1 MLNIDLRNPA
11 VIGYRYS
18 VVGNNNVDV
27 VCFISSFVQ
36 YATGYKVF
44 VKVEDDERTYVD
56 KIEIASEDITVEE
69 DTLKVQWTMGEVS
82 TQCKRIN
89 VQLQFENNDGT
100 LIDQSLIAKITLADS
115 INVDEEASHIY
126 PKVLEDL
133 QEQIDNR
140 LKIVDYL
147 EGTTVAEMYAFTK
160 GKRFITTGGEIC
172 EISTSDNTYT
182 ITVWEKTGYG
192 SVENVPAYGQF
203 DSYIHDAIE
212 YQEYLT
218 GSRGTQLYQ
227 HVIVDP
233 YDNSIT
239 LICDRAEPYNL
250 SVESDMYEFA
260 EMLVKWGGSVYINDE
275 DITVRVLCAT
285 TDTHDLVVNYMDAT
299 SSGDTYSYQLPSQ
312 DQDYVTPL

>member
-1 MLNIDLRNPA
+1 MLTIDLRNPA

-27 VCFISSFVQ
+27 VCFVSSFVQ

-133 QEQIDNR
+133 QEQINEIKANKRYIHYVYFGYNGIIQFDGRYQYIDNKPTFTFDDFKKH
-140 LKIVDYL
+140 LVDVYGSSYL
-147 EGTTVAEMYAFTK
+147 AIAGRTAK
-160 GKRFITTGGEIC
+160 
-172 EISTSDNTYT
+172 TSDNPPYNGQVGTGVGWVNATHYSGNIGLVILYWDKT
-182 ITVWEKTGYG
+182 TGYLNTT
-192 SVENVPAYGQF
+192 SVTFSSLGN
-203 DSYIHDAIE
+203 
-212 YQEYLT
+212 L
-218 GSRGTQLYQ
+218 
-227 HVIVDP
+227 
-233 YDNSIT
+233 
-239 LICDRAEPYNL
+239 RA
-250 SVESDMYEFA
+250 
-260 EMLVKWGGSVYINDE
+260 
-275 DITVRVLCAT
+275 
-285 TDTHDLVVNYMDAT
+285 DTFEL
-299 SSGDTYSYQLPSQ
+299 
-312 DQDYVTPL
+312 

>member
-27 VCFISSFVQ
+27 VCFVSSFVQ

-133 QEQIDNR
+133 QEQIDE
-140 LKIVDYL
+140 LAQQSGTKLYKHTVVFEDGEHDQYTIVVISTSQQQITSQTFYNDVVSVSNAYKRVSISMSINVSPAYVYGV
-147 EGTTVAEMYAFTK
+147 EGSQQSGKAQFTY
-160 GKRFITTGGEIC
+160 FISENNSF
-172 EISTSDNTYT
+172 EISTGYAMSIVSD
-182 ITVWEKTGYG
+182 TVTE
-192 SVENVPAYGQF
+192 
-203 DSYIHDAIE
+203 
-212 YQEYLT
+212 L
-218 GSRGTQLYQ
+218 
-227 HVIVDP
+227 
-233 YDNSIT
+233 
-239 LICDRAEPYNL
+239 
-250 SVESDMYEFA
+250 
-260 EMLVKWGGSVYINDE
+260 
-275 DITVRVLCAT
+275 
-285 TDTHDLVVNYMDAT
+285 
-299 SSGDTYSYQLPSQ
+299 
-312 DQDYVTPL
+312 